1 MAKTTDKINGAV
13 RFAGVTYRPGDEEKF
28 AGAKVP
34 KADLQRLADKGA
46 IAGFGTSADA
56 AADPDADDDSKG
68 GKSGGK
74 AKKDK

>member
-13 RFAGVTYRPGDEEKF
+13 RFGGVTYRPGDEEKL
-28 AGAKVP
+28 ASAKVP

-46 IAGFGTSADA
+46 ITGFGVKSDA
-56 AADPDADDDSKG
+56 GAEDEGDDAPTG

-74 AKKDK
+74 GKK